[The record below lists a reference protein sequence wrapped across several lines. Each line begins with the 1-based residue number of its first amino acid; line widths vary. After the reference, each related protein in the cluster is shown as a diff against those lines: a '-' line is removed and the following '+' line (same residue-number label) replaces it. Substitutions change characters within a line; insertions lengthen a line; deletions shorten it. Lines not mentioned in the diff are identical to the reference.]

1 MALFLFCAFSYAACF
16 GAQQERR
23 YSMIRRA
30 FCVLCFAVAAALLL
44 SGCGLLGV
52 KVVNPSKEELMPSPA
67 STSDQTTAP
76 AVDPAPTPTPVL
88 APTPAP
94 VSFSAVSMQLN
105 TPYTFHETTFTFT
118 AKMDEY
124 DWPTTRLL
132 AEEDNGWESA
142 VTYNGAFAS
151 AYYCETQN
159 GPCILITVDT
169 GENGNRMTYVLDGST
184 LAEGDAKLGEV
195 ESLDGGIIHMAS
207 SVDVLGTYDATRDYT
222 LGTYFALE
230 PAGLFTITEE
240 EDRFIVTSKNLP
252 VQMNENGQ
260 YKNETLGAGTELCV
274 TSTDAE
280 SVVYFKTRDNR
291 TGRLAITIQEGWLVM
306 IEGTQAE
313 EWFAELPYAG

>member
-1 MALFLFCAFSYAACF
+1 
-16 GAQQERR
+16 
-23 YSMIRRA
+23 MIRRA
-30 FCVLCFAVAAALLL
+30 FCVLCFAVAAALLS

-67 STSDQTTAP
+67 STPAQTAAP
-76 AVDPAPTPTPVL
+76 AID
-88 APTPAP
+88 PAP

-118 AKMDEY
+118 AEMDEY
-124 DWPTTRLL
+124 DWPTIRLL
-132 AEEDNGWESA
+132 AEEDNGWASA

-184 LAEGDAKLGEV
+184 LAEGDAKSGGV
-195 ESLDGGIIHMAS
+195 ESLDGGIIRISS
-207 SVDVLGTYDATRDYT
+207 SVDVLGTYGATRDYT

-230 PAGLFTITEE
+230 PAGLFTITED

-252 VQMNENGQ
+252 VQIYENGQ
-260 YKNETLGAGTELCV
+260 YGNKTLSAGTELCV
-274 TSTDAE
+274 ASTDGS

-291 TGRLAITIQEGWLVM
+291 TGRLAITVTEEWM
-306 IEGTQAE
+306 ILISGTPAE
-313 EWFAELPYAG
+313 EWFVELPYAG